1 MYDDKTGTIKSE
13 IAAMQTNEFNEFYLR
28 LKNVKDFYR
37 NHQNEIAIPI
47 GAEYEK
53 FVQDRESDINLVD
66 FTDEE
71 GYGKFLDLNE
81 NFNRYINL
89 KGIVGTNFSK
99 IDYLTYL
106 NTFDRF
112 YDIPKE
118 KKFHSGYEK
127 YLESLNEYLEHYI
140 DRVKPLLPTK
150 DVRPIS

>member
-47 GAEYEK
+47 GTEYEK